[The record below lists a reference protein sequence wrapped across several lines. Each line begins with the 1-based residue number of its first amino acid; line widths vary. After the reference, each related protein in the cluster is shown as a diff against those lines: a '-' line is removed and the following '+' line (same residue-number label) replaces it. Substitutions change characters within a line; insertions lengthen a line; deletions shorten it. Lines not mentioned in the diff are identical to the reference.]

1 MATIRDLLRDELVI
15 DDIRA
20 TDKTGVLREFAG
32 LLQSKGRVRDS
43 GELLRTLME
52 RESLG
57 STGIGDGVAIPH
69 GKLAFIPDIIVA
81 FGRSSRGID
90 FQSLD
95 RKPAYLF
102 FLIITPIDK
111 PGDHLKMLARVSR
124 IQTLSSLA
132 PAFEKE
138 GSVFWKGGLTGELAG
153 AAAEYFRIARVTEEA
168 LHECERQYDQQQ
180 RARAARGGVITT
192 VNVAGSIP
200 KY

>member
-124 IQTLSSLA
+124 ILKNPMLRDNLRHA
-132 PAFEKE
+132 PDGKE
-138 GSVFWKGGLTGELAG
+138 IQRL
-153 AAAEYFRIARVTEEA
+153 ICEEDG
-168 LHECERQYDQQQ
+168 RYPQ
-180 RARAARGGVITT
+180 R
-192 VNVAGSIP
+192 
-200 KY
+200 